1 MKVLLDACVLYP
13 TVLRELV
20 TGWAEVGGFEP
31 LWSERILDEWRRA
44 AARNGAL
51 DATIAEGEIALL
63 KARFPD
69 AMVQVRP
76 ETVQQLDLPDPD
88 DNHVLAAA
96 IDGGAQELL
105 TLNVRDFPMHTLG
118 RHDMIR
124 RHPDVFMYE
133 AMHTQPD
140 KVYALVEEVLGRAA
154 SYGINTENRRA
165 ILKRAKLPR
174 FAKALDQ
181 L

>member
-1 MKVLLDACVLYP
+1 MH
-13 TVLRELV
+13 
-20 TGWAEVGGFEP
+20 EP
-31 LWSERILDEWRRA
+31 SEALRRA
-44 AARNGAL
+44 VA
-51 DATIAEGEIALL
+51 D
-63 KARFPD
+63 
-69 AMVQVRP
+69 
-76 ETVQQLDLPDPD
+76 DPA
-88 DNHVLAAA
+88 LAA
-96 IDGGAQELL
+96 QLE
-105 TLNVRDFPMHTLG
+105 
-118 RHDMIR
+118 DMIR

-154 SYGINTENRRA
+154 SYRINTENRRA